1 MNRFQHANGKSIKET
16 LSSLGNNWND
26 ARIIAGGTDLLGEIK
41 NGIISPKAV
50 INIKTIRDLDFIKY
64 SNGQDLR
71 IGALTRIADIED
83 NTIIKEKFTA
93 LWDAARVIASPQL
106 RNMGTIGGN
115 LCQRPR
121 CWYYRGDFNCLRKGG
136 MRCFAFNGENKRH
149 CIFGGHGCFIVH
161 PSDSA
166 PALIAL
172 KAQLKIASKEGER
185 NLPLEDFFVG
195 PETDMQRENI
205 LKPNEIVTEVIIPG
219 PLLGTRSLYHKRMER
234 KVWDFTL
241 VSVAASLSFQ
251 GKSCREAR
259 MVLGGV
265 APIPWRLIQV
275 EDYLKRK
282 AINENVAK
290 TAGELATKG
299 AKPLKQNGYKV
310 DLVKIM
316 VKEALLSLYKK
327 VRN

>member
-1 MNRFQHANGKSIKET
+1 MNKFQHANARSIKEA
-16 LSSLGNNWND
+16 LSSLGDNWD
-26 ARIIAGGTDLLGEIK
+26 GMRIIAGGTDLLGEIK
-41 NGIISPKAV
+41 NGIVSPKAV
-50 INIKTIRDLDFIKY
+50 INIKTIRDLNFIKY
-64 SNGQDLR
+64 VSGKELR
-71 IGALTRIADIED
+71 IGALTRIADIEN

-121 CWYYRGDFNCLRKGG
+121 CWYYRGDFNCFRKGG
-136 MRCFAFNGENKRH
+136 MGCFAFNGENKRH

-161 PSDSA
+161 PSDLA
-166 PALIAL
+166 PAFIAL
-172 KAQLKIASKEGER
+172 KAQVKIASKEGER

-205 LKPNEIVTEVIIPG
+205 LKPNEIVSEVIIPD

-234 KVWDFTL
+234 KVWDFAL

-251 GKSCREAR
+251 GKSCKEAR
-259 MVLGGV
+259 VVIGGV
-265 APIPWRLIQV
+265 APVPWRVKNV
-275 EDYLKRK
+275 EDYLEGK
-282 AINENVAK
+282 AINTNVAK
-290 TAGELATKG
+290 RAGELATKG

-327 VRN
+327 VSN

>member
-1 MNRFQHANGKSIKET
+1 MNKFQHANAQSIKEA
-16 LSSLGNNWND
+16 LSSLGDNWD
-26 ARIIAGGTDLLGEIK
+26 DMRIIAGGTDLLGEIK
-41 NGIISPKAV
+41 NGIVSPKAV
-50 INIKTIRDLDFIKY
+50 INIKTIRDLNFIKY
-64 SNGQDLR
+64 VSGKELR

-121 CWYYRGDFNCLRKGG
+121 CWYYRGDFNCFRKGG
-136 MRCFAFNGENKRH
+136 MGCFAFNGENKRH

-166 PALIAL
+166 PPLIAL
-172 KAQLKIASKEGER
+172 RAQVKIGSNEGEKIV
-185 NLPLEDFFVG
+185 PLEDFFVG

-205 LKPNEIVTEVIIPG
+205 LKPNEIVTEVIIPD
-219 PLLGTRSLYHKRMER
+219 PWPGTRSLYHKRMER
-234 KVWDFTL
+234 NVWDFAL
-241 VSVAASLSFQ
+241 VSVAASLSFK
-251 GKSCREAR
+251 GKSCEEAR
-259 MVLGGV
+259 LVLGGV
-265 APIPWRLIQV
+265 APIPWRLKNV
-275 EDYLKRK
+275 ENYLLGK
-282 AINENVAK
+282 AINTNVAK
-290 TAGELATKG
+290 RAGELATIG

-316 VKEALLSLYKK
+316 VKEALLSL
-327 VRN
+327 

>member
-1 MNRFQHANGKSIKET
+1 
-16 LSSLGNNWND
+16 
-26 ARIIAGGTDLLGEIK
+26 
-41 NGIISPKAV
+41 V

-64 SNGQDLR
+64 SNGKGLR

-83 NTIIKEKFTA
+83 NTIIKEKFSA

-121 CWYYRGDFNCLRKGG
+121 CWYYRGDFNCFRKGG
-136 MRCFAFNGENKRH
+136 MGCFAFNGENKRH

-166 PALIAL
+166 PALVAL
-172 KAQLKIASKEGER
+172 KAQVNIASKEGGR

-195 PETDMQRENI
+195 PEKDIQRENI
-205 LKPNEIVTEVIIPG
+205 LRPNEIITEIIIPE
-219 PLLGTRSLYHKRMER
+219 PLPGSYSLYRKRRER
-234 KVWDFTL
+234 KVWDFAL
-241 VSVAASLSFQ
+241 VSVAISLSIQ

-259 MVLGGV
+259 IVLGGV
-265 APIPWRLIQV
+265 APKPWRLMQV
-275 EDYLKRK
+275 EDYLKGK
-282 AINENVAK
+282 AINTNVAER
-290 TAGELATKG
+290 AGELATIG

-310 DLVKIM
+310 DLVRIM
-316 VKEALLSLYKK
+316 VKDAILSL
-327 VRN
+327 

>member
-1 MNRFQHANGKSIKET
+1 MNKFQHANAQSIKEA
-16 LSSLGNNWND
+16 LSSLDDNWD
-26 ARIIAGGTDLLGEIK
+26 GMRIIAGGTDLLGEIK
-41 NGIISPKAV
+41 NGIVSPKAV
-50 INIKTIRDLDFIKY
+50 INIKIIRDLNFIKHV
-64 SNGQDLR
+64 SRKELR
-71 IGALTRIADIED
+71 IGALTRIADIEE

-121 CWYYRGDFNCLRKGG
+121 CWYYRGDFNCFRKGG
-136 MRCFAFNGENKRH
+136 MGCFAFNGENKRH

-172 KAQLKIASKEGER
+172 KAQVKIASKEGER

-195 PETDMQRENI
+195 PEKDIQRENI
-205 LKPNEIVTEVIIPG
+205 LRPNEIITEIIIPE
-219 PLLGTRSLYHKRMER
+219 PLPGTHSLYRKRMER
-234 KVWDFTL
+234 KVWDFAL
-241 VSVAASLSFQ
+241 VSVAASLSFK
-251 GKSCREAR
+251 GKSCEEAR
-259 MVLGGV
+259 LVLGGV
-265 APIPWRLIQV
+265 APIPWRLKNV
-275 EDYLKRK
+275 ENYLFGK
-282 AINENVAK
+282 AMNENVAK
-290 TAGELATKG
+290 RAGELATKG

-316 VKEALLSLYKK
+316 VKEALLSL
-327 VRN
+327 

>member
-1 MNRFQHANGKSIKET
+1 MNRFQHANAQLIKEV
-16 LSSLGNNWND
+16 LSSLGDNWD
-26 ARIIAGGTDLLGEIK
+26 DMRIIAGGTDLLGEIK
-41 NGIISPKAV
+41 NGIVSPKAV
-50 INIKTIRDLDFIKY
+50 INIKTIPDLNFIKHV
-64 SNGQDLR
+64 SGKELR

-121 CWYYRGDFNCLRKGG
+121 CWYYRGDFNCFRKGG
-136 MRCFAFNGENKRH
+136 MECFAFNGENKRH

-172 KAQLKIASKEGER
+172 KAQVNIASKEGER

-195 PETDMQRENI
+195 PEKDIQRENI
-205 LKPNEIVTEVIIPG
+205 LRPNEIITEITIPE
-219 PLLGTRSLYHKRMER
+219 PLPGTRSVYCKRMER
-234 KVWDFTL
+234 KVWDFAL
-241 VSVAASLSFQ
+241 VSVAASLSFK
-251 GKSCREAR
+251 GKGCEEAR
-259 MVLGGV
+259 LVLGGV
-265 APIPWRLIQV
+265 APLPWRLKNV
-275 EDYLKRK
+275 ENYLLGK
-282 AINENVAK
+282 AMNTNVAK
-290 TAGELATKG
+290 RAGELAAMG

-310 DLVKIM
+310 DLVRIM
-316 VKEALLSLYKK
+316 VKEALLSL
-327 VRN
+327 

>member
-1 MNRFQHANGKSIKET
+1 
-16 LSSLGNNWND
+16 
-26 ARIIAGGTDLLGEIK
+26 
-41 NGIISPKAV
+41 V

-64 SNGQDLR
+64 SNGKGLR

-121 CWYYRGDFNCLRKGG
+121 CWYYRGDFNCFRKGG
-136 MRCFAFNGENKRH
+136 MGCFAFNGENKRH

-172 KAQLKIASKEGER
+172 KAQVNIASKEGER

-195 PETDMQRENI
+195 PEKDIQRENI
-205 LKPNEIVTEVIIPG
+205 LRPNEIITEIIIPE
-219 PLLGTRSLYHKRMER
+219 PLPGTRSLYRKRMER
-234 KVWDFTL
+234 KVWDFAL
-241 VSVAASLSFQ
+241 VSVAASLSFK
-251 GKSCREAR
+251 GKSCEEAR
-259 MVLGGV
+259 LVLGGV
-265 APIPWRLIQV
+265 APIPWRVKDV
-275 EDYLKRK
+275 ENYLLGK
-282 AINENVAK
+282 AMNTNVAK
-290 TAGELATKG
+290 RAGELAAIG

-310 DLVKIM
+310 DLVKII
-316 VKEALLSLYKK
+316 VKEALLSL
-327 VRN
+327 

>member
-1 MNRFQHANGKSIKET
+1 MNKFQHANAQSIKEA
-16 LSSLGNNWND
+16 LSSLGDNWD
-26 ARIIAGGTDLLGEIK
+26 DMRIIAGGTDLLGEIK
-41 NGIISPKAV
+41 NGIVSPKAV
-50 INIKTIRDLDFIKY
+50 INIKTIRDLNFIKY
-64 SNGQDLR
+64 VSGKELR

-121 CWYYRGDFNCLRKGG
+121 CWYYRGDFNCFRKGG
-136 MRCFAFNGENKRH
+136 MECFAFNGENKKH

-172 KAQLKIASKEGER
+172 KAQVNIASKEGER

-195 PETDMQRENI
+195 PEKDIQRENI
-205 LKPNEIVTEVIIPG
+205 LRPNEILTEIIIPE
-219 PLLGTRSLYHKRMER
+219 PLPGSHSLYLKRRER
-234 KVWDFTL
+234 KVWDFAL
-241 VSVAASLSFQ
+241 VSVAISLSFQ

-259 MVLGGV
+259 VVLGGV
-265 APIPWRLIQV
+265 APIPWRLMQV
-275 EDYLKRK
+275 EDYLKGK
-282 AINENVAK
+282 AINTNVAER
-290 TAGELATKG
+290 AGELATIG

-310 DLVKIM
+310 DLVRIM
-316 VKEALLSLYKK
+316 VKDAILSL
-327 VRN
+327 